1 MHLIYSGSD
10 FVWLYDRCDQLA
22 FLDAHVRAFAYF
34 GGLPQRLAYDNLT
47 PAVRK
52 MVGAEPGSFSFRP
65 GVV

>member
-10 FVWLYDRCDQLA
+10 FVWLYDRYDQLA

-47 PAVRK
+47 PAVHK